1 MKRNSGVTKGRLLL
15 AVLLITFLFRFL
27 FVMNSMFHIQRA
39 FATWPDTWEYE
50 TVAWNLVS
58 HGRYDLDFHNYW
70 PTMMVTP
77 AYPLIVS
84 AIYAIADG
92 RNFQL
97 VLLLNLILALISV
110 AVLFKLALRLTRNE
124 KAAFWSALLF
134 GINPNAAL
142 YTGQI
147 LAETLY
153 ITLLIVL
160 FVVTVEPM
168 ESKYTR
174 AVLMGIFAGL
184 LLLTKPAGVVPVVFA
199 LLYALWKHRNV
210 RLLIAI
216 PIAFL
221 VIFPWLYRNHKVFG
235 EWKFSSVTDMTLTIY
250 HAAPVMSDIY
260 DVPLDSAAILL
271 YGRELYERVAAM
283 DPHPLALDT
292 TGRMAK
298 TFIKKH
304 FGRYV
309 KLMVTGIPVVVFM
322 PMSMAEY
329 ARFIGRQPGRSPVAQ
344 EFLRDISKFR
354 IWSAL
359 KTVYRKRLSVL
370 GTVGAIGYLY
380 AFVFNLFFLILVLI
394 GWIRFPERRFAI
406 TILAMSLF
414 VLVPVGICP
423 SPRYR
428 LPVSSLWSI
437 FAGYGLTTKWRRKA

>member
-1 MKRNSGVTKGRLLL
+1 MTKRKLLL

-50 TVAWNLVS
+50 TVAWNLTN
-58 HGRYDLDFHNYW
+58 GRGYSLHEHSPYF
-70 PTMMVTP
+70 PTMLVTP
-77 AYPLIVS
+77 SYPYLIT
-84 AIYAIADG
+84 AIYAVSGG

-97 VLLLNLILALISV
+97 VLLTNLILAVISAGLI
-110 AVLFKLALRLTRNE
+110 FGLTINLTKSE

-134 GINPNAAL
+134 GTNPNAAL
-142 YTGQI
+142 YTGQLI
-147 LAETLY
+147 AETLY
-153 ITLLIVL
+153 ITLILLSFLIVIQSKWARWSKVAI
-160 FVVTVEPM
+160 FGVV
-168 ESKYTR
+168 S
-174 AVLMGIFAGL
+174 GL
-184 LLLTKPAGVVPVVFA
+184 LLLTKPAGVVPVLFA
-199 LLYALWKHRNV
+199 LLYALWKHRDA
-210 RLLIAI
+210 RWLIAL
-216 PIAFL
+216 PIAL
-221 VIFPWLYRNHKVFG
+221 MVVFPWLNRNHERFG
-235 EWKFSSVTDMTLTIY
+235 MWKFSSVTDMTLTIY
-250 HAAPVMSDIY
+250 HAAPVMSDIH
-260 DVPLDSAAILL
+260 DVPLDSAAIML
-271 YGRELYERVAAM
+271 YGRELYEKVANRY
-283 DPHPLALDT
+283 PNPFALDT
-292 TGRMAK
+292 TGQIARR
-298 TFIKKH
+298 FIQKNLN
-304 FGRYV
+304 RYTR
-309 KLMVTGIPVVVFM
+309 LLLTGLPVVVFM

-406 TILAMSLF
+406 TILVMSLF

-428 LPVSSLWSI
+428 LPVSPLWSI